1 MRTVR
6 LNIQYALY
14 EIMGG
19 IMIMA
24 ANEKEMRIKIIKDGP
39 YRVTGGVPLL
49 EQVIVTDDDGH
60 TRDLIDIKEYPP
72 RREAISYAAAA
83 HPKTSP
89 SVMGHTVRSVLTVAK
104 QPAERLT
111 WKRRKLLKVLI

>member
-60 TRDLIDIKEYPP
+60 TRDLIDIKEYPGGKP
-72 RREAISYAAAA
+72 ISYAAAA

>member
-1 MRTVR
+1 
-6 LNIQYALY
+6 
-14 EIMGG
+14 
-19 IMIMA
+19 
-24 ANEKEMRIKIIKDGP
+24 MRIIIRP
-39 YRVTGGVPLL
+39 YRVTVRPLL

-60 TRDLIDIKEYPP
+60 TRDLIDIKEYP
-72 RREAISYAAAA
+72 REAYLMPA